1 MVEPDKKEDEDEEE
15 GEERESDL
23 NAVAMLK
30 PMHTAMVETAG
41 LSEEVRDKTQEGMN
55 EMKKKVDKG
64 KFGI

>member
-15 GEERESDL
+15 GEERERDL

-41 LSEEVRDKTQEGMN
+41 LFEQVRDKTQGRDE
-55 EMKKKVDKG
+55 
-64 KFGI
+64 

>member
-1 MVEPDKKEDEDEEE
+1 VVEPDKKEDEENEEEEE

-41 LSEEVRDKTQEGMN
+41 LFEEVRDKTQ
-55 EMKKKVDKG
+55 
-64 KFGI
+64 